1 MNPRVLVLTL
11 SSFAFGSGALIFS
24 GLLEFMAADL
34 GVSAGAAGQIQ
45 TTYVLTAALA
55 GPPLAMFAGR
65 FDRKKVLLVALV
77 LTIVLNLICMATSSY
92 AQLLVFRAM
101 IGACAALAGPASAAA
116 VSGLVPPEMRGRA
129 LAMVGGGMTIA
140 FVLGIPLGTLIG
152 SIFTWRAA
160 FAMAAGLAAVA
171 LVAIGLILPSVKPPP
186 PAMGGRLTFSAAP
199 LFMATFLAFAANMSM
214 NIYIAPVLRVG
225 SDVVGAGVGAFQ
237 LLIGVGSFLG
247 LSLGGR
253 AADRGWSGTS
263 ITLAYSG
270 LIIAAV
276 LHWIVLHH
284 YFPPGWPTWIVV
296 GLAYVVMAT
305 GLFSVM
311 PVVQSRLIARYP
323 NSAPLALALNGSSAS
338 MGQALAGAAG
348 GAILS
353 TVGVPSLPVAT
364 IAFAAIALAIWRL
377 WEAKR

>member
-24 GLLEFMAADL
+24 GLLEFMAKDL
-34 GVSAGAAGQIQ
+34 GVSVGAAGQIQ

-55 GPPLAMFAGR
+55 GPPLAMLAGR
-65 FDRKKVLLVALV
+65 FDRKKVLLTALV
-77 LTIVLNLICMATSSY
+77 ATIVLNLICMVTSSY
-92 AQLLVFRAM
+92 AQLLVFRAL
-101 IGACAALAGPASAAA
+101 IGACAALAGPASSAA

-140 FVLGIPLGTLIG
+140 FVLGIPMGTIIG

-160 FAMAAGLAAVA
+160 FAMAAGLTAVA
-171 LVAIGLILPSVKPPP
+171 LVAIAIILPSVKPPP
-186 PAMGGRLTFSAAP
+186 PAMGGRLTFGAAP
-199 LFMATFLAFAANMSM
+199 LFLATFLAFAANMSM

-225 SDVVGAGVGAFQ
+225 SDIVGGGVAAFQ
-237 LLIGVGSFLG
+237 LMIGVGSFLG

-253 AADRGWSGTS
+253 AADRGWSGLS

-270 LIIAAV
+270 LILGAT

-284 YFPPGWPTWIVV
+284 YLAPGWPTWILV

-305 GLFSVM
+305 SLFSVM
-311 PVVQSRLIARYP
+311 PVIQSRLMNRYP

-338 MGQALAGAAG
+338 MGQALAASTG
-348 GAILS
+348 GAIVS
-353 TVGVPSLPVAT
+353 TIGVQTLPAAT
-364 IAFAAIALAIWRL
+364 ITYAFTALVIWRL